1 MFYSSCHN
9 CDQLNYEMSAGL
21 TTDSEGST
29 TFASD
34 PVTTRSGSDI
44 RTVGSSSYIQT
55 SFQTAKSDVPS
66 SLGGITSSPSVT
78 GTAERKGSTVA
89 NSDPVISTHYESFS
103 HPTDITIISDTKV
116 PPSPELGVPSDG
128 RWSTLKDVD
137 STLMSTGSIRTELS
151 SEKYHTEPFSDATEI
166 VSPLTEDNYYSADL
180 TRSPVTS
187 SKTLTPFSGNGDDK
201 TLPIV
206 LSCVGFLVLA
216 VVVCVTYYVY
226 RYYKKK
232 KTNLTVTPVNGHSP
246 SPAAERRSGTF
257 HNPDG
262 NFVELYPAT
271 KPAWEGNDN
280 DGYQSDSEV
289 NGKNGGN
296 GDSGVVVSPKPEMNG
311 TEETKEDN
319 KPKKKKM
326 KKKKKAPDLNESL
339 IERPPAEKKTKPTE
353 VTT

>member
-1 MFYSSCHN
+1 MTTP
-9 CDQLNYEMSAGL
+9 QLVLEEVGADNPIYCVISNADNECC
-21 TTDSEGST
+21 TTQQLPPLPELPSFDERPTTEGT
-29 TFASD
+29 TFESSTSD
-34 PVTTRSGSDI
+34 PYSTADVTRNFTTRVTTHDH
-44 RTVGSSSYIQT
+44 
-55 SFQTAKSDVPS
+55 D
-66 SLGGITSSPSVT
+66 
-78 GTAERKGSTVA
+78 
-89 NSDPVISTHYESFS
+89 
-103 HPTDITIISDTKV
+103 
-116 PPSPELGVPSDG
+116 
-128 RWSTLKDVD
+128 
-137 STLMSTGSIRTELS
+137 
-151 SEKYHTEPFSDATEI
+151 
-166 VSPLTEDNYYSADL
+166 
-180 TRSPVTS
+180 
-187 SKTLTPFSGNGDDK
+187 GDDK

-232 KTNLTVTPVNGHSP
+232 KTKPNPELPMNNTADLTVTPVNGHSP

>member
-1 MFYSSCHN
+1 MTTPQLVLEEVGADNPIYCVISNADNECCTTQQLPPLPELPSFDERPTTEGTTFESSTSDPYSTADVTRN
-9 CDQLNYEMSAGL
+9 F
-21 TTDSEGST
+21 TTRVTTHDHDGST
-29 TFASD
+29 LSMG
-34 PVTTRSGSDI
+34 P
-44 RTVGSSSYIQT
+44 T
-55 SFQTAKSDVPS
+55 SPMNPIPDTPDV
-66 SLGGITSSPSVT
+66 
-78 GTAERKGSTVA
+78 
-89 NSDPVISTHYESFS
+89 
-103 HPTDITIISDTKV
+103 
-116 PPSPELGVPSDG
+116 
-128 RWSTLKDVD
+128 
-137 STLMSTGSIRTELS
+137 SIRT
-151 SEKYHTEPFSDATEI
+151 TDFADQ
-166 VSPLTEDNYYSADL
+166 LTSTSYYPDN
-180 TRSPVTS
+180 T
-187 SKTLTPFSGNGDDK
+187 TLDPGDDK

>member
-1 MFYSSCHN
+1 MTTPQLVLEEVGADNPIYCVISNADNECCTTQQLPPLPELPSFDERPTTEGTTFESSTSDPYSTADVTRN
-9 CDQLNYEMSAGL
+9 F
-21 TTDSEGST
+21 TTRVTTHDHDGST
-29 TFASD
+29 LSMG
-34 PVTTRSGSDI
+34 P
-44 RTVGSSSYIQT
+44 T
-55 SFQTAKSDVPS
+55 SPMNPIPDTPDV
-66 SLGGITSSPSVT
+66 
-78 GTAERKGSTVA
+78 
-89 NSDPVISTHYESFS
+89 
-103 HPTDITIISDTKV
+103 
-116 PPSPELGVPSDG
+116 
-128 RWSTLKDVD
+128 
-137 STLMSTGSIRTELS
+137 SIRT
-151 SEKYHTEPFSDATEI
+151 T
-166 VSPLTEDNYYSADL
+166 
-180 TRSPVTS
+180 
-187 SKTLTPFSGNGDDK
+187 GDDK

>member
-1 MFYSSCHN
+1 MTTPQLVLEEVGADNPIYCVISNADNECCTTQQLPPLPELPSFDERPTTDFA
-9 CDQLNYEMSAGL
+9 DQLTSTSYYPDN
-21 TTDSEGST
+21 TTL
-29 TFASD
+29 D
-34 PVTTRSGSDI
+34 P
-44 RTVGSSSYIQT
+44 
-55 SFQTAKSDVPS
+55 
-66 SLGGITSSPSVT
+66 
-78 GTAERKGSTVA
+78 
-89 NSDPVISTHYESFS
+89 
-103 HPTDITIISDTKV
+103 
-116 PPSPELGVPSDG
+116 
-128 RWSTLKDVD
+128 
-137 STLMSTGSIRTELS
+137 
-151 SEKYHTEPFSDATEI
+151 
-166 VSPLTEDNYYSADL
+166 
-180 TRSPVTS
+180 
-187 SKTLTPFSGNGDDK
+187 GDDK

-232 KTNLTVTPVNGHSP
+232 KTNRPNPELPMNNTADLTVTPVNGHSP